1 MKKLLKLT
9 LLLLAS
15 IVLAVPLR
23 ATDNPVTPVPTFG
36 AAAQGSNDKC
46 YLPSNYGD
54 WTNLSASV
62 NDLTVTSSNPL
73 PMQSCVS
80 GNTLHVTWFDFNP
93 NAAGKYCVYYRRSV
107 DQGRTWEDARA
118 VVSSDNLLTSGGS
131 LGSGYGNNSKWM
143 AVEGQK
149 VYIVTVN
156 DVDRTHG
163 QLVLTSSSDGGKTF
177 QQRIID
183 ENSSYTYVRPHV
195 QCDGQMV
202 VIAVECGAR
211 NGSTGNPHV
220 FTSLD
225 GGATFTDKLI
235 DTEQKLVDLQVSGR
249 RWAILGNDMYWYYNM
264 HWGNV
269 YLTTSA
275 DAGQTVTTQN
285 IAPLVLD
292 NTSWCE
298 LNYMKGWNGAAF
310 NYHPQMTLDGNVIN
324 VIFQGCAEALEDTH
338 PTNDRN
344 HTIFRRSTD
353 FGATWTDAKYIPGTN
368 GSQGA
373 IAAKGQHIYV
383 LQAPNNNIYM
393 YHSHDGGQ
401 TWEMQTR
408 CTWNRSTSN
417 YFYELYIAPDDPTG
431 QHVYMT
437 GVRGLLV
444 ESRDGFRTVH
454 RNFVIGTE
462 SWHHKNWNNHALTV
476 LVDQEGTEHWL
487 MNYSPSSVNSYTF
500 WSIVHRRNDALPAM
514 GNINMA
520 LDISEIEGQAVNM
533 PLTNVIIPMTPSIME
548 TRDATT
554 VECWVRVDE
563 GTGFQISGL
572 SNDDPNTSGSSY
584 QGGWCIDINSDGYDW
599 YSVKGSVSTEQSVDG
614 VGKSIWDR
622 WRLQIKDWGMWHHVA
637 LTYDSNEE
645 KDNIRLYMD
654 GLLIGVNT
662 EHGPLRIGNN
672 PIVIGRAN
680 MNYEPKAL
688 VDNFAIYSRALT
700 QEEIREHIYNMP
712 DATDPDCR
720 LLLTFDGSL
729 QDKSQYHNDPAP
741 LLDALLAEHDGIRPP
756 HPEFTVSQDL
766 SGQNVYLNDMTQ
778 DGEAYWWILP
788 DPSNLD
794 RIDKYSTKQTPHVEQ
809 YVSGHPGTYRYDM
822 VARGTGDCN
831 AYASASSQ
839 PISIGG
845 LKRVYP
851 ESAAQAPGVELRI
864 EGGYRLTYSSKP
876 RVALHGPGG
885 DFEGEW
891 LVERGYD
898 SKNILSPDD
907 LAPAEFDLRNAA
919 AGKYDVIVGTDTLF
933 QAFTVE
939 LGEYPDVWVEVSG
952 KDQMLWGRYQRFT
965 INYGNR
971 SNTPAFNVP
980 FILCVPDKKGNID
993 VQFEFDI
1000 NPEMPDFD
1008 EEELATFN
1016 QLNEYTLVPDGN
1028 GDSVRVYALLIPYI
1042 GPNCT
1047 EQRSFRVRYN
1057 KPSDS
1062 ELAILGNE
1070 FEMYYTIEDPWGT
1083 DYWDS
1088 EQDRFVWPWEWTG
1101 EQAIC
1106 IFTKMYWR
1114 SVASAADLIPF
1125 VGCAHRSLR
1134 FYIQGYLD
1142 FKEGK
1147 SNRWVNLINNCVVA
1161 NMVCLS
1167 DILPFVGEFKAAMA
1181 AAKIGAGLYKFM
1193 IGYWEKEECLERY
1206 PKKKGQRT
1214 LGSYD
1219 PNEMIGPWGP
1229 DEQAHYLQPIGTMP
1243 YTITFENK
1251 STATAPANEVW
1262 ITDTLDLTKLDAST
1276 FCFNGFGWANQE
1288 FTVGGQNT
1296 KNFTQNLPYT
1306 VNGQEI
1312 QVRVSGQFDEET
1324 GIVRWNFVSLQKNG
1338 NELEDIM
1345 LGFLPPN
1352 NDDHVGEGYVSFT
1365 INHKEDPANG
1375 STVSNEAT
1383 IIFDANEAIKT
1394 NTFVNTFDTDFP
1406 TSEIVNVT
1414 ERNGGLDVTI
1424 AGSDGTSGIDHYDLI
1439 VFLNGTDDYIV
1450 VNNQKQNVIHV
1461 PYMAGVMKY
1470 GLCVM
1475 GTDRVGWRDR
1485 KNLAPEVEYNT
1496 GLWGDVNLDLE
1507 VNIADVNVVIDVI
1520 LSGESGALYDVNFD
1534 GEINIADINTILDI
1548 ILR

>member
-23 ATDNPVTPVPTFG
+23 ATDNPVTLVPTFG
-36 AAAQGSNDKC
+36 AAAQGSNDKS
-46 YLPSNYGD
+46 YLPSNFGD

-62 NDLTVTSSNPL
+62 NDLTVTSSDPL

-93 NAAGKYCVYYRRSV
+93 NADGKYCVYYRRSV
-107 DQGRTWEDARA
+107 DQGRTWEAARA

-163 QLVLTSSSDGGKTF
+163 QLVLTYSSDGGKTF

-292 NTSWCE
+292 STSWCE
-298 LNYMKGWNGAAF
+298 LNYMKGWNGNAF

-324 VIFQGCAEALEDTH
+324 VIFRGCAEALEDTS

-353 FGATWTDAKYIPGTN
+353 FGVTWTDAKYIPGTN

-408 CTWNRSTSN
+408 GTWNRSTSN

-462 SWHHKNWNNHALTV
+462 SWHHKNSNNHALTV

-487 MNYSPSSVNSYTF
+487 MNYSPSSVKSYTF
-500 WSIVHRRNDALPAM
+500 WSIVHRRNDLLPAM
-514 GNINMA
+514 GNTNMA
-520 LDISEIEGQAVNM
+520 LDISEIEGQAVDM
-533 PLTNVIIPMTPSIME
+533 PLTNVIISMTPSIME

-563 GTGFQISGL
+563 GTGLQISGL
-572 SNDDPNTSGSSY
+572 SNDDPNTSGSIY
-584 QGGWCIDINSDGYDW
+584 NGGWYIGINSDGYDW
-599 YSVKGSVSTEQSVDG
+599 YSVQGSVSTEHSVDG
-614 VGKSIWDR
+614 KGKLIWDR

-662 EHGPLRIGNN
+662 EHGPLRIGSN

-712 DATDPDCR
+712 DASDPDCR

-741 LLDALLAEHDGIRPP
+741 LLDALLVDHDGIRPP

-766 SGQNVYLNDMTQ
+766 SGKNVYLNDMTQ
-778 DGEAYWWILP
+778 DGECYWWILP

-831 AYASASSQ
+831 AYATASSQ
-839 PISIGG
+839 PLIIGG

-851 ESAAQAPGVELRI
+851 ESAAQADGVSLRI
-864 EGGYRLTYSSKP
+864 EGGYRLTYSNKP
-876 RVALHGPGG
+876 RVALHGAS
-885 DFEGEW
+885 DDIEGVW
-891 LVERGYD
+891 LVQRGYD
-898 SKNILSPDD
+898 SNNIFSPED
-907 LAPAEFDLRNAA
+907 LAPARFNLSGVPT
-919 AGKYDVIVGTDTLF
+919 GKYDVIVGTDTLF

-939 LGEYPDVWVEVSG
+939 PGGEPEVWADVNGNE
-952 KDQMLWGRYQRFT
+952 KMLWGKYQKFT

-980 FILCVPDKKGNID
+980 FIIGIPSMHGNVD
-993 VQFEFDI
+993 VAFDFDI
-1000 NPEMPDFD
+1000 SEICPDLD
-1008 EEELATFN
+1008 EDAQAMAMQATDYMMIYDA
-1016 QLNEYTLVPDGN
+1016 ER
-1028 GDSVRVYALLIPYI
+1028 GDSIRCYMLLIPYI
-1042 GPNCT
+1042 APNST
-1047 EQRSFRVRYN
+1047 EAKTFRIRYN
-1057 KPSDS
+1057 RPT
-1062 ELAILGNE
+1062 GNSYSNE
-1070 FEMYYTIEDPWGT
+1070 VEMYFMIQEPWGAEFT
-1083 DYWDS
+1083 EGGYARAPQRLYTM
-1088 EQDRFVWPWEWTG
+1088 EQMECMAMKFGQQLLEDGVIGQIPGIGCLYNAGKTVIQGGIDLYNRNSDGWANFGKNFV
-1101 EQAIC
+1101 
-1106 IFTKMYWR
+1106 
-1114 SVASAADLIPF
+1114 SSALGCGADLTGVGAVGQGLF
-1125 VGCAHRSLR
+1125 VIGNMCWSALNA
-1134 FYIQGYLD
+1134 YW
-1142 FKEGK
+1142 
-1147 SNRWVNLINNCVVA
+1147 NRED
-1161 NMVCLS
+1161 CLKG
-1167 DILPFVGEFKAAMA
+1167 PGN
-1181 AAKIGAGLYKFM
+1181 
-1193 IGYWEKEECLERY
+1193 
-1206 PKKKGQRT
+1206 KKKSSAV
-1214 LGSYD
+1214 GSYD
-1219 PNEMIGPWGP
+1219 PNEMIGPLGA
-1229 DEQAHYLQPIGTMP
+1229 DENAHYIQPMGAMP

-1276 FCFNGFGWANQE
+1276 FCFTDFGWDNQD

-1312 QVRVSGQFDEET
+1312 QVRVSGQFDPEA
-1324 GIVRWNFVSLQKNG
+1324 GVVYWSFVSLQKNG

-1345 LGFLPPN
+1345 LGFLAPN
-1352 NDDHVGEGYVSFT
+1352 NENHVGEGYVSFT

-1383 IIFDANEAIKT
+1383 IVFDANEAIKT

-1424 AGSDGTSGIDHYDLI
+1424 AGSDGTSGIDHYDLL
-1439 VFLNGTDDYIV
+1439 VFLNGTDDFIV

-1475 GTDRVGWRDR
+1475 GTDRVGWHDR
-1485 KNLAPEVEYNT
+1485 KNLTPEVNYNT

-1507 VNIADVNVVIDVI
+1507 VNIADVNAVIDVI
-1520 LSGESGALYDVNFD
+1520 LSGDSGVLYDVNYD

-1548 ILR
+1548 ILQ